1 MHIKLVSTCAV
12 ALAFSI
18 VSPSFAAPNA
28 PVGTVAPGGGVRPQL
43 PNLKVM
49 SGISAKNVAGVP
61 GEKKNFEATL
71 VQKSSNNP
79 LAGKSVKFTLNGK
92 DGTSVPGGTLVIG
105 SATTDASGKAVLQ
118 YAVPEVF
125 QGNYVITASFAGDD
139 GAFAAND
146 QANLLVVKGI
156 TNIDLGNLIW
166 GTYKNEPGSPYGT
179 IIFNLKRTVDG
190 RAVERPLQITV
201 NGQTWTLQPSTVH
214 SIALPQNATA
224 WNVKVTWQGDGVY
237 QPFEVNKTFHK
248 P

>member
-1 MHIKLVSTCAV
+1 MHIKLVTTCVA
-12 ALAFSI
+12 ALALSVV
-18 VSPSFAAPNA
+18 VSPAFAAPPG
-28 PVGTVAPGGGVRPQL
+28 PVGTAAPGTARPQL
-43 PNLKVM
+43 PTLKM
-49 SGISAKNVAGVP
+49 MTGITAKNVAGVP

-71 VQKSSNNP
+71 VTKNSNAP
-79 LAGKSVKFTLNGK
+79 VVGKSVKFTLNGK
-92 DGTSVPGGTLVIG
+92 EGTSVPGGTLVIG

-125 QGNYVITASFAGDD
+125 QGNYIITASFAGDD

-190 RAVERPLQITV
+190 KAVERPLQITV

-214 SIALPQNATA
+214 SIALPQSATT

-237 QPFEVNKTFHK
+237 QPFEVSKTFHK